1 MKLGDRIGPYEFTNL
16 LGEGAFGRVWAAVDA
31 RLGRKVAIKA
41 LRPEVY
47 ADADTVSRFQA
58 EAKILAGL
66 NHPNITTLLDIY
78 EHDGTD
84 VMIMEFVPGQTL
96 ESILQH
102 LGSLSFEEA
111 LSVIVQSVSGL
122 AYAHE
127 RGLVH
132 RDVKPAN
139 LMISEEG
146 SVKIMDFGIARTAD
160 SSRRTKVGQAIGTPI
175 YLSPEQC
182 RGGEGDERSDQYS
195 LAIVLFEI
203 LTGYPPFEAENDFDI
218 MRAHLESPP
227 PMLNTIVSVPRNV
240 ADAVARAM
248 AKSPA
253 DRFASVEEFGQAIR
267 AEEIRQQSTGILRSL
282 VSARPEDR
290 SPAEIAHRGTKS
302 AGVNSIS
309 ARPRARA
316 ARGPWLPGG
325 VSPIVAAAGA
335 IGVIALIGA
344 FGFGLGYVR
353 DHWGLG
359 AAASSANLP
368 APADT
373 ADISG
378 PVTNVISGN
387 AISVEG
393 RTANLFG
400 IIDTAQSFE
409 DVMAAQKKLS
419 GVLPEKVLCYAR
431 PEDSYECFGADPPHK
446 NLSVLAME
454 LGVARASLGE
464 AEQIFQPTTSRK
476 GREAP

>member
-1 MKLGDRIGPYEFTNL
+1 MKLGDRIGPYEMTDL

-41 LRPEVY
+41 LRSEIY

-96 ESILQH
+96 ESILRRV
-102 LGSLSFEEA
+102 GNLSFDEA
-111 LSVIVQSVSGL
+111 LSVIVQSASGL

-160 SSRRTKVGQAIGTPI
+160 SQRRTKVGQAIGTPI

-195 LAIVLFEI
+195 MAIVLFE
-203 LTGYPPFEAENDFDI
+203 LLAGYPPFEADNDFDI
-218 MRAHLESPP
+218 MRAHLEAPP
-227 PMLNTIVSVPRNV
+227 PMLNTIVSVPRYV

-248 AKSPA
+248 AKQPA
-253 DRFASVEEFGQAIR
+253 DRFASIEEFAHAIR
-267 AEEIRQQSTGILRSL
+267 AEALRQQSTGILRSL
-282 VSARPEDR
+282 VSARPE
-290 SPAEIAHRGTKS
+290 TKS
-302 AGVNSIS
+302 TTEVAQRATSSARVNSIS
-309 ARPRARA
+309 ARPRAGA
-316 ARGPWLPGG
+316 AGGLRLPGG
-325 VSPIVAAAGA
+325 LSPVLAGAGA
-335 IGVIALIGA
+335 IGVIAVIGA
-344 FGFGLGYVR
+344 LGFGLGYVR
-353 DHWGLG
+353 DHGGLG
-359 AAASSANLP
+359 VSASASLP
-368 APADT
+368 APANT

-378 PVTNVISGN
+378 PVSNVISGN
-387 AISVEG
+387 AISIEG
-393 RTANLFG
+393 KTANLFG
-400 IIDTAQSFE
+400 IVDTAQSFE

-419 GVLPEKVLCYAR
+419 NVLPDKVLCYAR

-454 LGVARASLGE
+454 LGVARANPAE
-464 AEQIFQPTTSRK
+464 VEQIHQPISSSK
-476 GREAP
+476 GRETP